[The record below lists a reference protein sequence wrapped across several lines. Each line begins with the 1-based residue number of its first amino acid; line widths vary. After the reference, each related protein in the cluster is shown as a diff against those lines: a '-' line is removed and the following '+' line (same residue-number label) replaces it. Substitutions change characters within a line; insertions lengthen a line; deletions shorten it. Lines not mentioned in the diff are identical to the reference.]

1 MRRLP
6 RRLPPGLPADWDARE
21 AILVAEAERADIFDE
36 RTRRAR
42 RRIFAA
48 AFLLLAAAA
57 LAAAASG

>member
-1 MRRLP
+1 M

-48 AFLLLAAAA
+48 TLVLLTAVV